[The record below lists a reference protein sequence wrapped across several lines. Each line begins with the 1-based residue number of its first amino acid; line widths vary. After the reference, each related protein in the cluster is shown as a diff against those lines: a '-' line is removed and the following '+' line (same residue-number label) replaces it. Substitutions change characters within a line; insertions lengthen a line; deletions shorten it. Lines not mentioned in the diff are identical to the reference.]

1 MVSVHRPP
9 VLLELDLTIPLVEVV
24 PNDPIGALLA
34 RRRPRLR
41 TVLRTLHEAGEDSH
55 VRGLLVKVGRAKLSW
70 ALMHEVRA
78 GLLAFAAS
86 GKPLVAWAESLGD
99 GTGAVDYVLAT
110 GCPEIWLQPTGE
122 LGPLGIAAEATFLRG
137 ALDKLGVEPQ
147 FGQRKEYKNAAD
159 QFLRTEFTP
168 AHREAV
174 DRVVESSWE
183 SAVDAVAAARSLPVE
198 RVRELAD
205 GGPLS
210 APEALSTGLVD
221 RLGYRDEVYASM
233 RSRVGT
239 DARLLF
245 ADQWQPR
252 RRAVTLLR
260 RPAGVVALV
269 EGRGEIT
276 SGRSRYGPGGTRMG
290 SDTVSAA
297 LRAARRDDKVRSVLF
312 RVDSPGG
319 SAVASD
325 AIWREVVLTR
335 EAGKPVVVS
344 MGAVAGSGGYYV
356 SCAADA
362 ILAQPSTIT
371 GSIGVLGGKL
381 VITGLLE
388 RLGVGTGAVSRG
400 SARMYSARSGF
411 TPDDWAKLDEMLDR
425 VYDDFVGKVADGRA
439 MSVEA
444 VEIVARGRIWSGAD
458 ALRNGLIDRIG
469 GVRDAAALARQKGGL
484 KPDAPIRPALNV
496 SPIERLRRPVNS
508 EDPRVASASVGL
520 TRLDLLDTLL
530 RGVGT
535 GPLLMPDVR
544 LI

>member
-78 GLLAFAAS
+78 GLQAFAAS

-400 SARMYSARSGF
+400 AARMYSARSGF

-444 VEIVARGRIWSGAD
+444 VETVARGRIWSGAD